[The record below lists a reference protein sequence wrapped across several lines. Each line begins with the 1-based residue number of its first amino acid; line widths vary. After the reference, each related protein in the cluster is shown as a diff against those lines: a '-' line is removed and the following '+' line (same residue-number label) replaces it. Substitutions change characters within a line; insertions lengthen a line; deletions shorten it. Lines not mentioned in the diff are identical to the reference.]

1 MESSKGDR
9 QVTGK
14 FYKNNEYDDGK
25 AQGSWGSGEGSRSGR
40 DRLPALS
47 QNGIRAG
54 GLPSRGKSHTKALKR
69 GDFPR
74 REVGVGKAEG
84 ESPVTSKIRAGK
96 WELRGSERGSPKERG
111 VFRRRMGPTPDPSPR
126 Q

>member
-1 MESSKGDR
+1 MSQAQDWARGTRQYPGEIKSFSTWSLESSKGDR

-25 AQGSWGSGEGSRSGR
+25 AQGSWGLGEGSRSGR

-47 QNGIRAG
+47 QIGIRVG

-74 REVGVGKAEG
+74 
-84 ESPVTSKIRAGK
+84 
-96 WELRGSERGSPKERG
+96 
-111 VFRRRMGPTPDPSPR
+111 
-126 Q
+126 